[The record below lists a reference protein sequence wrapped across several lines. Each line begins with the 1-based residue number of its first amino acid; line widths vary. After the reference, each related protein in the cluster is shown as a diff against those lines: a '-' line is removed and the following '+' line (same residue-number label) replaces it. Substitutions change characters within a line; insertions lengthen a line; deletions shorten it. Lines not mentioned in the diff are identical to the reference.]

1 MPIGLDLSP
10 YALTITSRD
19 NDDVTTTSFYGIQ
32 GIPPKWNEPIIW
44 NDPQAVRYTY
54 SDRLLSLMETWWR
67 FSQNHHAK
75 LDFMKPT
82 EVDPVSANA
91 VDLLCE
97 AMKAHIPDHAEEFT
111 VLAVDNL
118 LPEFQQT
125 ALLRAMGAIGFGKRE
140 LLWRPIAIALAHLS
154 SIDSIPYKEK
164 DLLVIVDTDTYI
176 PEITILTL
184 KEHRG
189 HLVPLRDYPKLKRKP
204 EEQPYAGYCTYNLLN
219 DLAGS
224 VLFEDE
230 AVANQLLSGPFT
242 SAFFKY
248 LNSGSEDEIW
258 IRKELDHQRVAASE
272 EWRSFLRGV
281 EISGESFHG
290 LKEEVDRNVE
300 KSGAVATLWN
310 GMISRLHETE
320 IGEYSLMPDDTI
332 SVGASEYGRRRLAGI
347 PGYLDTLP
355 GLKIM
360 GKKQEGRTV
369 DFEMLIWPGELEGGE
384 IRRSEPRSEFSLEEE
399 TKDFTA
405 VLNNVAED
413 TYRQYITQLP
423 KVQYS
428 GLIPLILNAEAQPG
442 QGNAK
447 VTIQGAEGYENAF
460 GDIRFIELDWEK
472 GLPFEKPTPAV
483 YRGPEHYPVRGRI
496 ADDPDCRSVA
506 QQFVDEDL
514 HVGSSVRF
522 RGRNVGYMRVHEP
535 WGFNDP
541 FRGQLGEP
549 TRALFGALDEKDPEI
564 TALADSIGQMIQNKV
579 RITKDR
585 HKYLNYMFRYA
596 PEGFRAELRHLF
608 SIRNPDLNW
617 NTVYAVGRTFYRRD
631 DFELFLDFFLQKSQ
645 NSGFP
650 DYPNE
655 DFIPAYFWSFFRGLC
670 FYEDTAAADRG
681 KVEGVLDC
689 IFNYSKHCSNVGW
702 PGGRRANVIK
712 YLLCGILFSL
722 RLRKYHRDF
731 LAPENDKNGG
741 GGNGDQGG
749 GALTAQGGS
758 TAEMFNKMTKTITN
772 LIPRVDYPVA
782 MFAVVQ
788 PDKLNDYVL
797 RFLNEKQSVEDIS
810 ALHGLVISMK

>member
-54 SDRLLSLMETWWR
+54 SDRLLSLTEAWWR

-75 LDFMKPT
+75 LEYMKPT

-125 ALLRAMGAIGFGKRE
+125 ALLRAMGAIGFGRRE

-154 SIDSIPYKEK
+154 SNVPIPYKEK

-176 PEITILTL
+176 PEITLLTL

-189 HLVPLRDYPKLKRKP
+189 QLVPLRDYPKLKRKP
-204 EEQPYAGYCTYNLLN
+204 EEQPHAGYCTYNLLN
-219 DLAGS
+219 ELADSG
-224 VLFEDE
+224 LFEDE
-230 AVANQLLSGPFT
+230 AVVKQLLSGPF
-242 SAFFKY
+242 SPAFFKY
-248 LNSGSEDEIW
+248 LDSGSEEEIW
-258 IRKELDHQRVAASE
+258 IRKELDHQRMAASE
-272 EWRSFLRGV
+272 EWRSFLRSV

-290 LKEEVDRNVE
+290 LKEEVDQIAKE
-300 KSGAVATLWN
+300 SGAVATLWN

-360 GKKQEGRTV
+360 GKKQEERTV
-369 DFEMLIWPGELEGGE
+369 DFHLLIEPGELEGGE

-399 TKDFTA
+399 TTEFTA
-405 VLNNVAED
+405 VLNNVAEN
-413 TYRQYITQLP
+413 TYRQYTTQLP
-423 KVQYS
+423 EVQYS

-447 VTIQGAEGYENAF
+447 VTIQGAEGHENVF

-472 GLPFEKPTPAV
+472 GLPFEKPTTAV

-506 QQFVDEDL
+506 QQFVEGNL
-514 HVGSSVRF
+514 HVGSPVRF
-522 RGRNVGYMRVHEP
+522 CQHNVGYMRVHEP
-535 WGFNDP
+535 WGYKDP
-541 FRGQLGEP
+541 IGNPLREP
-549 TRALFGALDEKDPEI
+549 TRALFGAMEEDDPEI
-564 TALADSIGQMIQNKV
+564 AELAHAIGQRILETV
-579 RITKDR
+579 RTPRDR

-596 PEGFRAELRHLF
+596 PEEFREELRRLF
-608 SIRNPDLNW
+608 SIRNPDINW
-617 NTVYAVGRTFYRRD
+617 NTVYAVGRTFYHRD
-631 DFELFLDFFLQKSQ
+631 DFELFLDFFLRKSTD
-645 NSGFP
+645 NGFP

-655 DFIPAYFWSFFRGLC
+655 DFIPAYFWSFFRALC
-670 FYEDTAAADRG
+670 YYEHTSAVERT
-681 KVEGVLDC
+681 KVESVLQC
-689 IFNYSKHCSNVGW
+689 VYNYTEHCSETRW
-702 PGGRRANVIK
+702 PGGQGANVIK

-722 RLRKYHRDF
+722 RMRKHHHDF
-731 LAPENDKNGG
+731 LMPETELYELMR
-741 GGNGDQGG
+741 
-749 GALTAQGGS
+749 LTICDLMPQIPYPP
-758 TAEMFNKMTKTITN
+758 TMFDT
-772 LIPRVDYPVA
+772 
-782 MFAVVQ
+782 VQ
-788 PDKLNDYVL
+788 PDRLNDYVL
-797 RFLNEKQSVEDIS
+797 RFLDERQTVDDLS
-810 ALHGLVISMK
+810 ALQGLVIAV